1 MQNRLQG
8 RLPRLKAVVLAF
20 AALAMA
26 AALVTSA
33 LPAQALGLTTEK
45 CSARPNSDAAGDNSV
60 LGATETR
67 ITWDADVAE
76 GEGISAVSLVLPEGT
91 TFSLEDARATLLTG
105 ADRMDRNYPDVEF
118 SMDGQTFTATFAE
131 PVSTE
136 GTLRLEIYEVFFPAA
151 GGNMQLAGTYT
162 LADGSQHEIA
172 DIPAI
177 AVTDVDPFEQFSNFL
192 SEQGWVQQ
200 WNSNKFLKL
209 FLDPTILVT
218 SLPVVFWGF
227 LQALAIVACAFPLA
241 IPVGFVLSLMRMSK
255 FRVLRGIATTY
266 VNVVRGTPLFL
277 QIYIAFFGLPLAGI
291 QIPSFPL
298 GVIVLFMNSGAYLCE
313 IFRAG
318 IQSIPK
324 GQFEASRSLGMNGA
338 QTMLFVII
346 PQTIRRVIPTMTSEF
361 ILLYKDTSM
370 LAAVGVMEVVMYA
383 KTIVAATGSITPYI
397 VAACFYL
404 VITLPLAK
412 LVGNLEARLA
422 GNDTGASTGKKKR
435 KKRGNRSMVDELAER
450 PGTETR
456 DASEAARGG
465 SGSSAGI
472 TPEQMSSL

>member
-1 MQNRLQG
+1 MVKEHRTDAAA
-8 RLPRLKAVVLAF
+8 PFAAAFAFVLACLF
-20 AALAMA
+20 LLAP
-26 AALVTSA
+26 SQ
-33 LPAQALGLTTEK
+33 QAFGLEVAK
-45 CSARPNSDAAGDNSV
+45 CTARVNAEGSNEV
-60 LGATETR
+60 LGGTETR
-67 ITWDADVAE
+67 ITWDAEVAA
-76 GEGISAVSLVLPEGT
+76 GENIQSVSLVLPEGT
-91 TFSLEDARATLLTG
+91 TFATDDARATLLTG
-105 ADRMDRNYPDVEF
+105 IDRMDRNFLGAEF
-118 SMDGQTFTATFAE
+118 AADGQTITATFAE
-131 PVSTE
+131 PVTEE
-136 GTLRLEIYEVFFPAA
+136 GTLRLEIYGVFFPGA
-151 GGNMQLAGTYT
+151 GGDMQLTGSYT
-162 LADGSQHEIA
+162 TADGAELGID

-177 AVTDVDPFEQFSNFL
+177 TVASVDPFEQASHYL
-192 SEQGWVQQ
+192 AEQDWVQA

-227 LQALAIVACAFPLA
+227 IQAIIIVACAFPLA
-241 IPVGFVLSLMRMSK
+241 IPLGFVLSLMRMSK

-266 VNVVRGTPLFL
+266 VNIVRGTPLFL
-277 QIYIAFFGLPLAGI
+277 QIYIAFFGLPLAGV
-291 QIPSFPL
+291 QIPNIPL

-370 LAAVGVMEVVMYA
+370 LAAVGVMEIVMYA

-397 VAACFYL
+397 VAALFYL
-404 VITLPLAK
+404 IITLPLAK
-412 LVGNLEARLA
+412 VVGKLEARLA
-422 GNDTGASTGKKKR
+422 GNDTGQATPKR
-435 KKRGNRSMVDELAER
+435 KKRAKKRGVVKDMSHR
-450 PGTETR
+450 PANETR
-456 DASEAARGG
+456 DAVDAARGG
-465 SGSSAGI
+465 GSGTGI